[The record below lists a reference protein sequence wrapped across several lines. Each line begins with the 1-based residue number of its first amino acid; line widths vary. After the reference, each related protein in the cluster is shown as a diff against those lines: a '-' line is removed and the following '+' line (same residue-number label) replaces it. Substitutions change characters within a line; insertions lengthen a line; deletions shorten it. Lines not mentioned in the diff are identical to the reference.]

1 MFSSFPGV
9 SVFIWICM
17 STHMMCRCACVCA
30 GTLMATSAVISQES
44 FTFFQWPRT
53 HQVCYPGWFVSTRNP
68 ASTCPV
74 LEGQVHATTSGFAFP
89 DKTSQALKFA
99 IKHFTD
105 WASSKSR
112 VHPLQH
118 AIRLRLSSEHKPI
131 KSVNDTR
138 RTGENP
144 VCQEGLEAKGYEF
157 HFSAVVMSGAHLI
170 MNHDLPRNPFYESSG
185 LDLLHSLMLFW
196 V

>member
-1 MFSSFPGV
+1 
-9 SVFIWICM
+9 
-17 STHMMCRCACVCA
+17 
-30 GTLMATSAVISQES
+30 MATSAVISQEP

-53 HQVCYPGWFVSTRNP
+53 HQVCYPGWLMSTRNLV
-68 ASTCPV
+68 STCPV

-89 DKTSQALKFA
+89 DRTSRVLRFA
-99 IKHFTD
+99 IKHLTD
-105 WASSKSR
+105 WASSKSHI
-112 VHPLQH
+112 HPLQH
-118 AIRLRLSSEHKPI
+118 TICLRLSSEYKPI

-144 VCQEGLEAKGYEF
+144 VRQESLEAKGYEF

-185 LDLLHSLMLFW
+185 LDLLRSLMLFW